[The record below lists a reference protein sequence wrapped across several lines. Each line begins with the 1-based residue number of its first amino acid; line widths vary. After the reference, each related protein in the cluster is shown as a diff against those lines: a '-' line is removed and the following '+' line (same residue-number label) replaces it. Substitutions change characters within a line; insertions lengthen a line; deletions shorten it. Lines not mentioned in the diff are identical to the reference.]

1 MGNPWAPPDQSQ
13 PRDPGAQP
21 GDGAPPT
28 APGAAW
34 HPGQAGPP
42 AGAQGGPPPGPPAAP
57 HQGPYAGG
65 PYPGGPGGPHPGGP
79 GGPGGPHPPHGGWQ
93 QPPGPRPPAPPD
105 PAGVARATRAAVWS
119 ACLLLL
125 GVLLMSAPFP
135 GLLLAPVT
143 AVASLTLAIVA
154 VVRAARARARG
165 QVVGLAVVLIAAS
178 LLWTVLSSQSLLY
191 VDAVRDLQSCSGAA
205 LTQQAQRACQTQF
218 DQAVQDRVGSLVGRR
233 G

>member
-1 MGNPWAPPDQSQ
+1 
-13 PRDPGAQP
+13 
-21 GDGAPPT
+21 
-28 APGAAW
+28 
-34 HPGQAGPP
+34 
-42 AGAQGGPPPGPPAAP
+42 
-57 HQGPYAGG
+57 
-65 PYPGGPGGPHPGGP
+65 
-79 GGPGGPHPPHGGWQ
+79 
-93 QPPGPRPPAPPD
+93 
-105 PAGVARATRAAVWS
+105 VWS

-178 LLWTVLSSQSLLY
+178 LLWTVLSGQSLLY
-191 VDAVRDLQSCSGAA
+191 VDAVRDLQGCSGAA
-205 LTQQAQRACQTQF
+205 LTQQAQRACQSQF
-218 DQAVQDRVGSLVGRR
+218 EQAVQDRVGSLVGRR